1 MRPHAGRT
9 WGTAAVALI
18 ACAATPALAGCGSEE
33 EEPPGSTPGAIEP
46 IGEIGGVT
54 VSLDAKGAFE
64 NILALT
70 VDASGEDRTLIAGQV
85 ELGRTGP
92 GGAAAA
98 DAEIRIAIDGEE
110 ERAAEARSVAGEGG
124 GEALVIACGCEL
136 DPGEHEVELQGRAV
150 RGSVPVSARSLV
162 ALDGVEYS
170 QDPEGAGTG
179 GPLPPAI
186 NGTVLETDSVLVTGV
201 PSSLAELRTAGAS
214 SGEQL
219 LIIAQVGSTRPAI
232 DPTGVGLQAG
242 VDGQE
247 AERVATV
254 PAASTKI
261 DAFQLDA
268 AASPGAGVE
277 LLGRLIGGGS
287 TELDLR
293 SMITCPC
300 GLAAAP

>member
-1 MRPHAGRT
+1 MRPGLGRS
-9 WGTAAVALI
+9 WGTAAVAVI
-18 ACAATPALAGCGSEE
+18 ACATTPALAGCGGEE

-46 IGEIGGVT
+46 IGELGGVT
-54 VSLDAKGAFE
+54 VPLDDKGGFE

-70 VDASGEDRTLIAGQV
+70 VEASGEGQTLIAGQV
-85 ELGRTGP
+85 ELDRAGP

-124 GEALVIACGCEL
+124 GEALVIACGCNL
-136 DPGEHEVELQGRAV
+136 DPGEHEVELQGQAV

-170 QDPEGAGTG
+170 QDPAAAGTG

-186 NGTVLETDSVLVTGV
+186 NGTVLETDSALVTGA

-214 SGEQL
+214 TGDRL
-219 LIIAQVGSTRPAI
+219 LIIAQVGSTRPAVE
-232 DPTGVGLQAG
+232 PTGIGLRAG
-242 VDGQE
+242 VDGEE
-247 AERVATV
+247 ARRVATV
-254 PAASTKI
+254 PATNTKI

-268 AASPGAGVE
+268 EASPGASVE

-287 TELDLR
+287 TELNLR

-300 GLAAAP
+300 GFESAP